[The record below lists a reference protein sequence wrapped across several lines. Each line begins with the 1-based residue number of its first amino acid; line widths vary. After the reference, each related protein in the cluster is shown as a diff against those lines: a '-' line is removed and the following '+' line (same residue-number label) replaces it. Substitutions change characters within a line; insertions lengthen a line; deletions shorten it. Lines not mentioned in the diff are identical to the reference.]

1 MLDTMLTHMPT
12 EQAAPPIA
20 VKHLVKAY
28 SEVTAVNDVSFTIAK
43 GSRTALLGGNGA
55 GKTTTISMLLGLVL
69 PTSGSIALF
78 GEDITRHRYRVLH
91 RMNFISPYVNLP
103 MRLTL
108 RQNLETFANLYG
120 VRDPAARVRDIAGEL
135 RLEELLDRPAGTMSA
150 GQKTRAALAKSLVN
164 APELL
169 LLDEPTASLDP
180 DTADWV
186 RTKLSQYQAARGAT
200 LLIASHNMVE
210 VERMADR
217 VIMLE
222 SGRIVEDGTPA
233 QLLGRYD
240 RETLEDVFLDIARGR
255 RQACEP
261 GEPRGGDALA
271 SAGGVD
277 AS

>member
-1 MLDTMLTHMPT
+1 MTDKLKHPT
-12 EQAAPPIA
+12 EAAAPIA
-20 VKHLVKAY
+20 VKHLVKRYDA
-28 SEVTAVNDVSFTIAK
+28 VTAVDGVSFTIAK

-55 GKTTTISMLLGLVL
+55 GKTTTIAMLLGLVQ
-69 PTSGSIALF
+69 PTSGDIAVF

-120 VRDPAARVRDIAGEL
+120 VQNPAARVRDIAGEL
-135 RLEELLDRPAGTMSA
+135 RLDELLDRPAGTMSA
-150 GQKTRAALAKSLVN
+150 GQKTRAALAKALVN

-180 DTADWV
+180 DTADWI
-186 RTKLSQYQAARGAT
+186 RGKLQDYQAARGAT
-200 LLIASHNMVE
+200 LLIASHNMFE
-210 VERMADR
+210 VERLADR

-222 SGRIVEDGTPA
+222 RGRIVEDGTPA
-233 QLLGRYD
+233 ELITRYG

-255 RQACEP
+255 QHLGNGRDRRSGAQLQGA
-261 GEPRGGDALA
+261 GDA
-271 SAGGVD
+271 S
-277 AS
+277 

>member
-1 MLDTMLTHMPT
+1 MLDNPAIHKPA
-12 EQAAPPIA
+12 EQDPPLVD
-20 VKHLVKAY
+20 VKHLVKVY
-28 SEVTAVNDVSFTIAK
+28 GEVKAVNDISFTIAK

-69 PTSGSIALF
+69 PSSGGIRLF
-78 GEDITRHRYRVLH
+78 GEDITRHRHRVLH

-120 VRDPAARVRDIAGEL
+120 VRDAGGRVREIASEL
-135 RLEELLDRPAGTMSA
+135 RLEELLDRPTGTMSA

-186 RTKLSQYQAARGAT
+186 RTKLREYQAARGAT

-210 VERMADR
+210 VERMAER

-222 SGRIVEDGTPA
+222 QGRIVEDGTPA
-233 QLLGRYD
+233 ELLGRYD

-255 RQACEP
+255 RRAYGSRE
-261 GEPRGGDALA
+261 
-271 SAGGVD
+271 GVD
-277 AS
+277 DAALQGVGNAS

>member
-1 MLDTMLTHMPT
+1 MPDQRSRPDRQR
-12 EQAAPPIA
+12 EAAPPIA
-20 VKHLVKAY
+20 VKHLVKRY
-28 SEVTAVNDVSFTIAK
+28 DKVTAVDGVSFTIAK

-55 GKTTTISMLLGLVL
+55 GKTTTIAMLLGLVL
-69 PTSGSIALF
+69 PTSGEIAVF

-120 VRDPAARVRDIAGEL
+120 VLDPHQRVTSIAAEL
-135 RLEELLDRPAGTMSA
+135 RLDDLLDRPAGTLSA
-150 GQKTRAALAKSLVN
+150 GQKTRAALAKALVN

-186 RTKLSQYQAARGAT
+186 RTKLQEYQSARGAT
-200 LLIASHNMVE
+200 LLIASHNMLE
-210 VERMADR
+210 VERLADR

-222 SGRIVEDGTPA
+222 QGHIVEDGTPA
-233 QLLGRYD
+233 ELISRYGRD
-240 RETLEDVFLDIARGR
+240 NLEDVFLDIARGR
-255 RQACEP
+255 QQKGNGRAHGGTDLHE
-261 GEPRGGDALA
+261 GAGDA
-271 SAGGVD
+271 S
-277 AS
+277 

>member
-1 MLDTMLTHMPT
+1 MLDTMATQKLT
-12 EQAAPPIA
+12 EQAAPPIN
-20 VKHLVKAY
+20 VKNLVKAY
-28 SEVTAVNDVSFTIAK
+28 GEVKAVNDISFTIAK

-55 GKTTTISMLLGLVL
+55 GKTSTISMLLGLVL
-69 PTSGSIALF
+69 PTSGDIQLF
-78 GEDITRHRYRVLH
+78 GEDITKHRHRVLH

-120 VRDPAARVRDIAGEL
+120 VRNPAARVRDIAGEL

-180 DTADWV
+180 DTADWI
-186 RTKLSQYQAARGAT
+186 RTKLSEYQAARGAT

-210 VERMADR
+210 VERMAER

-222 SGRIVEDGTPA
+222 QGQIVEDGTPA
-233 QLLGRYD
+233 ELLGRYD

-255 RQACEP
+255 RRGSGTGT
-261 GEPRGGDALA
+261 GEQRNDEALERVGNA
-271 SAGGVD
+271 S
-277 AS
+277 